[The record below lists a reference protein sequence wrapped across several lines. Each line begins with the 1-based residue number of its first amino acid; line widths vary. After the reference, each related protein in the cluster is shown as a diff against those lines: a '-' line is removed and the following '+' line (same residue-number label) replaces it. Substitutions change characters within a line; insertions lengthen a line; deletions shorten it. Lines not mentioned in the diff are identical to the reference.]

1 MRDDKL
7 EIDSATGLVT
17 YCKSVNSPVKMN
29 KRCAE
34 VILANYDSR
43 DITLYTD
50 KEGNLYQTGAEGQ
63 EISTTLDDVIDEVC
77 EWNYEDIEAAKQA
90 LKRADDYIGKCKLNS
105 QIEKLEKESRT
116 LNYIFYQTKYGRNVE
131 KLADR
136 IAKDVM
142 EQLNLVPIYD
152 VPFYEDK
159 VTDIPAVEPSKQT
172 DQEEEVPFTDMDDVA
187 FPDEVPFPDEEEE
200 LEQPD
205 EIAETGI
212 VASDPIEPKEEEPE
226 TVIEETKGAR

>member
-1 MRDDKL
+1 MRDDKV
-7 EIDSATGLVT
+7 EIDTATGLVT

-34 VILANYDSR
+34 VILANYESR
-43 DITLYTD
+43 DITLHTD
-50 KEGNLYQTGAEGQ
+50 QEGHLYETGIDGQ
-63 EISTTLDDVIDEVC
+63 EVSTTIDDVIDEVC

-90 LKRADDYIGKCKLNS
+90 LKRADDYIGKCRLNS
-105 QIEKLEKESRT
+105 QIEKLEKEARS

-142 EQLNLVPIYD
+142 EQLNLVPVYD

-159 VTDIPAVEPSKQT
+159 RRDADETVIAKSSDEKDEAEQDISDSQ
-172 DQEEEVPFTDMDDVA
+172 
-187 FPDEVPFPDEEEE
+187 
-200 LEQPD
+200 
-205 EIAETGI
+205 I
-212 VASDPIEPKEEEPE
+212 VASEIVTREDIQVDYTQKM
-226 TVIEETKGAR
+226 ETKGAR